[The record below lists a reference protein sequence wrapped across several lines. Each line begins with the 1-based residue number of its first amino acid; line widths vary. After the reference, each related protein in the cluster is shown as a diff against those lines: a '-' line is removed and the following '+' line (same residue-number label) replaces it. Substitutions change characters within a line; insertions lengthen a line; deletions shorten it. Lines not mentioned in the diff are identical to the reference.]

1 MTPPTREETMNAER
15 PPHNFGPPPFP
26 PPYPAPGQFPQPPAS
41 YPKRTSGTTSFGRC
55 LLASLVWVGVTLVIS
70 FAALGPPS
78 SGRALGQVLG
88 GMLIP
93 LLLAAL
99 TTWLFF
105 RRKHTAFWILAIT
118 ALPAFVILVFL
129 VTAARLAGQQ

>member
-1 MTPPTREETMNAER
+1 
-15 PPHNFGPPPFP
+15 
-26 PPYPAPGQFPQPPAS
+26 
-41 YPKRTSGTTSFGRC
+41 
-55 LLASLVWVGVTLVIS
+55 
-70 FAALGPPS
+70 
-78 SGRALGQVLG
+78 
-88 GMLIP
+88 MLIP